1 MSRLAAVAAI
11 RFGLGPRPGEC
22 AEIAHDPKGWVLA
35 QLERVPP
42 PLPAVGASVPTAEQG
57 LATLLETQRN
67 RPPPG
72 APNPLTVAYQDSM
85 LALSAHW
92 ATTESPVI
100 ERFALLWSNHLT
112 VSRRAASLAA
122 LVADHHL
129 RAIRPHVLGPFHEL
143 LRAAVLHPAMLRY
156 LDNHVS
162 VGPNSEA
169 GLRRRRGLNENL
181 AREVL
186 ELHTVT
192 PAAGYTQADV
202 TQLAAALTGWG
213 TGEAGESPV
222 VFRPRAHE
230 PGEKTILGRTFPEGA
245 EGTLAALVML
255 ATHPATFR
263 ALALRLA
270 RHYLADD
277 PPPAVV
283 AAVERRLAET
293 EGDLGAAMRALVAH
307 PLAWEAPL
315 GKLRSPAEFVI
326 ASLRATGDPLPPPA
340 RLAAFGEL
348 GQPLFTAPSPKGWP
362 DEAAAWSAPELI
374 LRRIDWAARLAAR
387 LPDPPDPRELLDA
400 VLGPLAD
407 AETRAAVRGAPSVRE
422 GVLLVLASPA
432 FQRR

>member
-1 MSRLAAVAAI
+1 MSRFAAIAAI

-22 AEIAHDPKGWVLA
+22 VAIAHDPKGWVLA

-42 PLPAVGASVPTAEQG
+42 LPSSLEAAVPTAEQG
-57 LATLLETQRN
+57 LATVLETQRN

-72 APNPLTVAYQDSM
+72 TPSPIATAYQESM
-85 LALSAHW
+85 IALSAHW
-92 ATTESPVI
+92 ATTETPVI
-100 ERFALLWSNHLT
+100 ERLALLWSNHLT
-112 VSRRAASLAA
+112 VSRRAASIAA
-122 LVADHHL
+122 LVGDHHL
-129 RAIRPHVLGPFHEL
+129 RAIRPHVLGPFRAML
-143 LRAAVLHPAMLRY
+143 LASTRHPAMLRY

-181 AREVL
+181 AREIL

-192 PAAGYTQADV
+192 PAAAYTQADV

-213 TGEAGESPV
+213 TGDLGEPAF

-230 PGEKTILGRTFPEGA
+230 PGEKTILGRNFPEGE
-245 EGTLAALVML
+245 EGGLAALAML
-255 ATHPATFR
+255 ASHPATFR
-263 ALALRLA
+263 ALALRLV
-270 RHYLADD
+270 RHYVADD
-277 PPPAVV
+277 PPPDLV
-283 AAVERRLAET
+283 ATVERRLAET
-293 EGDLGAAMRALVAH
+293 DGDLGAAMRALAAH

-315 GKLRSPAEFVI
+315 AKLRTPAEFVI
-326 ASLRATGDPLPPPA
+326 AALRATGDPLPPPA
-340 RLAAFGEL
+340 RFAAFGDL

-362 DEAAAWSAPELI
+362 DEAAAWAAPESI
-374 LRRIDWAARLAAR
+374 LRRIDWAGRLAAR
-387 LPDPPDPRELLDA
+387 LTDPPDPRELLDA

>member
-22 AEIAHDPKGWVLA
+22 AAIAHDPKGWVLA
-35 QLERVPP
+35 QLERLPP
-42 PLPAVGASVPTAEQG
+42 PPSSLDQAVPTAEHG

-72 APNPLTVAYQDSM
+72 TPSPIATAYQESM
-85 LALSAHW
+85 IALSAHW
-92 ATTESPVI
+92 ATTETPVI
-100 ERFALLWSNHLT
+100 ERLALLWSNHLT
-112 VSRRAASLAA
+112 VSRRAASIAA

-129 RAIRPHVLGPFHEL
+129 RAIRPHVLEPFREL

-192 PAAGYTQADV
+192 PAAGYTQGDV
-202 TQLAAALTGWG
+202 KQLAAALTGWG
-213 TGEAGESPV
+213 TGEAGEPPV
-222 VFRPRAHE
+222 VFRSRAHE
-230 PGEKTILGRTFPEGA
+230 PGEKTILGRSFPEGA
-245 EGTLAALVML
+245 EGTLAALAML
-255 ATHPATFR
+255 ASHPATFR
-263 ALALRLA
+263 ALALRLV
-270 RHYLADD
+270 RHYVADD
-277 PPPAVV
+277 PPADLV
-283 AAVERRLAET
+283 ATVERRLAET
-293 EGDLGAAMRALVAH
+293 DGDLGAAMRALVAH

-315 GKLRSPAEFVI
+315 AKLRSPMEFVI
-326 ASLRATGDPLPPPA
+326 AALRATGDPLPPPA
-340 RLAAFGEL
+340 RFAAFGEL

-362 DEAAAWSAPELI
+362 EEASAWAAPESI
-374 LRRIDWAARLAAR
+374 LRRIDWAGRLAAR
-387 LPDPPDPRELLDA
+387 LTDPADPRELLDA